1 MGTQRDADLRF
12 RRASDALHRAL
23 ERRER
28 ARQAYLEAQ
37 EHYAQALAVFDE
49 LLTERVEAGP
59 AALAPDTTRRQWSVQ
74 SGQTLR
80 RRERPL

>member
-1 MGTQRDADLRF
+1 MDTQHDADVRF
-12 RRASDALHRAL
+12 RRASEALHHAL

-37 EHYAQALAVFDE
+37 EHYAQALALFDE
-49 LLTERVEAGP
+49 VLTERVDEAGV
-59 AALAPDTTRRQWSVQ
+59 AALGPAPPGRSAPSRQA
-74 SGQTLR
+74 LR